1 MKKHQWYTSLHL
13 LAHRA
18 YPTSLWSLSNS
29 PPSDQ
34 KGPFHCMSSW
44 RRKTKEQQHKNR
56 IKTNIH
62 ARLFQIS
69 FEIILHALQTAA
81 LVLLNSVNNL
91 HGHRRHIL
99 QSRENCLGQGAPARG
114 VLNKCLY
121 GEASPRGPT
130 PYPFIDHFSS
140 LSPNTLFR
148 ILHPFQLL

>member
-1 MKKHQWYTSLHL
+1 
-13 LAHRA
+13 
-18 YPTSLWSLSNS
+18 
-29 PPSDQ
+29 
-34 KGPFHCMSSW
+34 MSSC

-130 PYPFIDHFSS
+130 PYPFKDHFSS

>member
-1 MKKHQWYTSLHL
+1 
-13 LAHRA
+13 
-18 YPTSLWSLSNS
+18 
-29 PPSDQ
+29 
-34 KGPFHCMSSW
+34 MSSC

-81 LVLLNSVNNL
+81 LVSLSSVNNL

-99 QSRENCLGQGAPARG
+99 QSRENCLRQGAPARG

-121 GEASPRGPT
+121 GEASPRGLT

-140 LSPNTLFR
+140 LSQTLFR